1 MTYLMSFKWLKDY
14 MPRSLYGRAALILIL
29 PVITVQL
36 AVSVVFTQR
45 HFEGVTEQ
53 MTRSIALD
61 LQFLLDGVNEAPD
74 LAAALLVTQQ
84 VAEPLELTTVLPATD
99 VPSQSSKRWRDLTGG
114 TVDRLLRE
122 NLDDLGPV
130 VLPNSAR
137 AELWFDTA
145 HGPMMVSFGRGQV
158 SASNPHQLL
167 VWMVVLGVFMTCISY
182 VYLRNQLRP
191 ITRLAKAATE
201 YGRGHV
207 MTYYPSGANEVRAAG
222 TAFLDM
228 RSRIERQ
235 TQTRTMMLSGVS
247 HDLRTPLTR
256 LRLGLG
262 MLDGEDVE
270 PLIRDVDD
278 MQGLLDAFLDF
289 ARGDVEG
296 DAEPSDP
303 IALAHQVLA
312 DAARMGQ
319 TVSAGV
325 IDDASE
331 GDCTIAMRPIAM
343 RRAVENLIG
352 NALRYGAEVRFS
364 VFVTPK
370 AVVFCVEDDGP
381 GIPADQREDAM
392 RPFTRLDPARN
403 QDRGTGVG
411 LGLAIVEDIARAHGG
426 VLRLGES
433 KDLGGLKAEIVLGR

>member
-1 MTYLMSFKWLKDY
+1 MAYLMSFKWLKDY

-36 AVSVVFTQR
+36 AVSIVFIQR

-53 MTRSIALD
+53 MTRSIALE
-61 LQFLLDGVNEAPD
+61 LQFLIDEVNDAPD
-74 LAAALLVTQQ
+74 LTAALAVVAQ
-84 VAEPLELTTVLPATD
+84 VAEPLELATVLPAAD
-99 VPSQSSKRWRDLTGG
+99 VPNESSKRWLDLTGG
-114 TVDRLLRE
+114 TVDRMLRA
-122 NLDDLGPV
+122 NLAQLGPV
-130 VLPNSAR
+130 VLPNNRR
-137 AELWFDTA
+137 AELWFETD
-145 HGPMMVSFGRGQV
+145 HGPMMVSFSRGRV

-182 VYLRNQLRP
+182 IYLRNQLRP

-201 YGRGHV
+201 YGRGRV
-207 MTYYPSGANEVRAAG
+207 VTYYPSGANEVRAAG

-228 RSRIERQ
+228 RNRIERQ

-262 MLDGEDVE
+262 MLDGDDVE
-270 PLIRDVDD
+270 PLVRDVDD

-289 ARGDVEG
+289 ARGDAEG
-296 DAEPSDP
+296 EAEPSDP
-303 IALAHQVLA
+303 IALAEQILA

-319 TVSAGV
+319 AVHAGTLDRGADEDV
-325 IDDASE
+325 R
-331 GDCTIAMRPIAM
+331 IAMRPMAM

-352 NALRYGAEVRFS
+352 NALRYGAEARFS

-381 GIPADQREDAM
+381 GIPADQREDAV

-426 VLRLGES
+426 VLRLGDS
-433 KDLGGLKAEIVLGR
+433 ADLGGLKAEVVLGR